1 MYLFSLSS
9 KTFTIRLQIF
19 FMLLEKAFVF
29 LVTGKAYWVGSIAPP
44 QNPAEKDKSALP
56 VDARIFE
63 LSQVDKIYERNSL
76 ND

>member
-1 MYLFSLSS
+1 
-9 KTFTIRLQIF
+9 
-19 FMLLEKAFVF
+19 MLLEQAFVF
-29 LVTGKAYWVGSIAPP
+29 LVTGKAYWVRNITSP
-44 QNPAEKDKSALP
+44 QNPAEKEKSSLP